1 MDDKNSVELQLM
13 AKLRSRRA
21 SLRPEVTPVK
31 VAFLDAYI
39 ERMETLFR
47 DADLGADPT
56 SKGADDQVIMDLEEL
71 SPLVLDQ
78 TEVSA
83 REAHSSPLT
92 PMLLNGGYSPSGTY
106 DMVERQRKAP
116 KGRRPKASEAIDAL
130 ELKLMGKSDDEIAN
144 LIYGPVENE
153 QKMKWA
159 FKTDE
164 ERLRNRALADHDR
177 RERLRKLIET
187 VEPIYEKY
195 KPRK

>member
-1 MDDKNSVELQLM
+1 MHTSTRKFSAKRHEPEQKRWNEWWPRQRERIPRFWGMAMDDKNSVELQLM

-130 ELKLMGKSDDEIAN
+130 
-144 LIYGPVENE
+144 
-153 QKMKWA
+153 
-159 FKTDE
+159 
-164 ERLRNRALADHDR
+164 
-177 RERLRKLIET
+177 
-187 VEPIYEKY
+187 
-195 KPRK
+195 